1 MNILMVDDDQHLL
14 DQAEVFLK
22 HINNNFKI
30 DTVGSGEQALKEL
43 GRNEYDVIVSDYQM
57 PGMDGLELLDTVKNK
72 RREGIPF
79 IVFTGKGR
87 EALAMEALNL
97 GADRYL
103 HKGGDPRSQYGIL
116 AQAISQVVQHAEAET
131 ALRESEEKYRNLFN
145 DAPIGIIQY
154 DEEGI
159 IKECNDKFNDF
170 MASSKDILIGMNMK
184 EKLEN
189 EGVIEGVKDSLEE
202 GEGYFEGW
210 YTSVTGNEK
219 RYGRAKFKG
228 LKNEDGEIDSG
239 IGIVEDLSYEKETE
253 KRMKDLNNMLRT
265 IRNVNQVIV
274 KEDDLED
281 VMKES
286 SRIMN
291 ERDSVL
297 GCSIALL
304 DDSLIETFVSS
315 GEQVITEGWSLS
327 AKGDGDA
334 PGYVK
339 KAVRYKEIQIVDSSE
354 LDEYGLSEGRGQ
366 GVFTPMVRDERIIGL
381 LIIHLRRLK
390 EVTEEEKELLQ
401 EVANDLAL
409 AWEKMKLQKELEE
422 SEKKFRNL
430 AQTTSTAIM
439 VYQDDKWVYANP
451 AAEEISGYS
460 AEEMEGMK
468 FWDFVAPEFKEKIKK
483 RGKKRESNIEAVSG
497 YEFKIITKQGEERW
511 VYLEGTSTEYKG
523 EPAGLISVMDV
534 TERKKA
540 EEALKESEEKYKSL
554 FYETPIGTLR
564 YNKDGMITECNDKFV
579 EIIGSSRDKL
589 VGLNMIEDLKD
600 KNLIGEVKS
609 SLEEGEGYYEGDY
622 TSITADKTTSVRIIF
637 KGIMDDDGDIYAGMG
652 LIEDITERKEAQE
665 ALKESE
671 KKYRRIIEHMDDVY
685 YRADMEGNLV
695 MASPSG
701 KDMLGYEIDNIVGD
715 RIESLYVNEE
725 DRKEF
730 LKEIERKG
738 SIKNFET
745 DLERKDGEVVHVL
758 VNSHVIED
766 DDGDPVGIE
775 GIISDISERKKYE
788 EELKKAEHEKSLIL
802 DNIDE
807 IISLHDTDHE
817 VLWANKAYQ
826 EATGLS
832 SEEIIGKKCYELW
845 GLDER
850 CNDCPAEK
858 SLRTGK
864 PEEADMT
871 PETQESW
878 TSKQGY
884 WHVRAAPLMD
894 DEDIIGVIEIA
905 HDIEERK
912 EKERRRE
919 FLHSILRHDIKNNLQ
934 LAKGYVQ
941 LLENDLVEENKHTG
955 NIMDVL
961 NQSEDIVKKVRTLHK
976 IGKEGDIGEIEIGE
990 VLDDILSDFEAILKA
1005 EDIVVDFG
1013 EIDCEVRS
1021 GTLLQPMVRNIIEN
1035 SIKHSNCS
1043 SICISTEDEN
1053 DACKLIISDDGKGV
1067 PDGLKEKI
1075 FQREFKYGDTGGT
1088 GLGLFLVKEIA
1099 ESYGGS
1105 VKVLDSEG
1113 GGARFEIML
1122 KKAD

>member
-22 HINNNFKI
+22 HINNDFEI
-30 DTVGSGEQALKEL
+30 DTVKSGEQALDEL

-57 PGMDGLELLDTVKNK
+57 PGMDGLELLDTVKN
-72 RREGIPF
+72 RRDEGIPF

-87 EALAMEALNL
+87 EAVAMEALNL

-103 HKGGDPRSQYGIL
+103 HKGGDPRSQYRIL
-116 AQAISQVVQHAEAET
+116 AQGISQVVQHAEAET

-145 DAPIGIIQY
+145 EAPIGIIQY
-154 DEEGI
+154 DEKGV

-170 MASSKDILIGMNMK
+170 MASSKDILVGLDM
-184 EKLEN
+184 EEELEN
-189 EGVIEGVKDSLEE
+189 EGVIGGVKDSLEE

-228 LKNEDGEIDSG
+228 LKNEEGEIDSG

-253 KRMKDLNNMLRT
+253 KRMKNLNYMLRT

-274 KEDDLED
+274 KEDDLEE
-281 VMKES
+281 VMKKS

-291 ERDSVL
+291 ERDSIL

-304 DDSLIETFVSS
+304 NDGLIEPYVST
-315 GEQVITEGWSLS
+315 GEQVISEGWSLNV
-327 AKGDGDA
+327 KGEGDA
-334 PGYVK
+334 PVYVRN
-339 KAVRYKEIQIVDSSE
+339 AVTSKEIQIVDSSE
-354 LDEYGLSEGRGQ
+354 LGGYGLSEGRGQ
-366 GVFTPMVRDERIIGL
+366 GVFTPMIRDERIIGL
-381 LIIHLRRLK
+381 LIIHLRRLE

-409 AWEKMKLQKELEE
+409 AWEKMRLQKELEE

-439 VYQDDKWVYANP
+439 VYQDDKWVFANP

-460 AEEMEGMK
+460 AEEMKEMK

-483 RGKKRESNIEAVSG
+483 RGKKRERDIEAVSG

-534 TERKKA
+534 TDRKKA
-540 EEALKESEEKYKSL
+540 ERALKESEKKYKSL

-564 YNKDGMITECNDKFV
+564 YNKNGMITECNDKFV

-589 VGLNMIEDLKD
+589 VGLNMIDDLKD
-600 KNLIGEVKS
+600 KEIIEEVRS

-637 KGIMDDDGDIYAGMG
+637 KGIRDDDGEIYAGMG
-652 LIEDITERKEAQE
+652 LVEDITERKEAQE
-665 ALKESE
+665 ALRKSE
-671 KKYRRIIEHMDDVY
+671 KKYRRIIEQMDDVY
-685 YRADMEGNLV
+685 YRADMDGNLV

-715 RIESLYVNEE
+715 KTESLYVNEE

-730 LKEIERKG
+730 LEEIEKKG

-775 GIISDISERKKYE
+775 GIISDISELKRYE
-788 EELKKAEHEKSLIL
+788 EELKKAEREKSLIL
-802 DNIDE
+802 ENIDE
-807 IISLHDTDHE
+807 TISLHDTDHN

-826 EATGLS
+826 EATGS
-832 SEEIIGKKCYELW
+832 PSEEIIGTKCYEVW
-845 GLDER
+845 GLDKR
-850 CNDCPAEK
+850 CENCPAEK
-858 SLRTGK
+858 SLRTGE

-878 TSKQGY
+878 TSRQGY
-884 WHVRAAPLMD
+884 WHVRAAPLV
-894 DEDIIGVIEIA
+894 EDGEIIGVIEIA

-912 EKERRRE
+912 EKEKRRE

-941 LLENDLVEENKHTG
+941 LLENDLAEENKHTS
-955 NIMDVL
+955 NVMDVL
-961 NQSEDIVKKVRTLHK
+961 KQSEDIIKKVRTLHK
-976 IGKEGDIGEIEIGE
+976 IDKERDIGEVDIGD
-990 VLDDILSDFEAILKA
+990 VLDDVLSGFEDILKA
-1005 EDIVVDFG
+1005 QDIVIDVD
-1013 EIDCEVRS
+1013 EIDCKVRS
-1021 GTLLQPMVRNIIEN
+1021 GALLRPMIRNIIEN

-1043 SICISTEDEN
+1043 SICISYEDEN
-1053 DACKLIISDDGKGV
+1053 DLCKLIISDDGKGV
-1067 PDGLKEKI
+1067 PDDLKEKV

-1105 VKVLDSEG
+1105 VKVLDSED
-1113 GGARFEIML
+1113 GGARFEIRL
-1122 KKAD
+1122 KKVD